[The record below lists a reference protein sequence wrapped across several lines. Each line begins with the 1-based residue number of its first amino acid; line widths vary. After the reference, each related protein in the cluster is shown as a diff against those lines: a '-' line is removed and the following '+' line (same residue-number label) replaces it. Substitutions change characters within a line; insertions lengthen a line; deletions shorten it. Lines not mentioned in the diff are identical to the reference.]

1 MTRETKIGLL
11 VGLAFII
18 VIGILLS
25 EHVSST
31 NEPQPAPLNTAGGNV
46 RDGVVTPGAVDDGP
60 PISIAGAPV
69 DAPRQIV
76 PTNVDL
82 HPPAPSVAFVPPTGT
97 GRATPRR
104 DPAFNGTFAAGIDGN
119 PSPGGVTSAPADL
132 VRQHP
137 DVLAY
142 DPNGP
147 TPPARPAPPAP
158 PLTYTAVAGDSVSR
172 MAGRLM
178 GGNNRT
184 NRDLLIRAN
193 PTLQN
198 DGNVVVIGRTYVIP
212 KALAA
217 GSTGSTG
224 STSSPQASSPQAS
237 SPQASASLAGSPQSG
252 AQPAPRGPTAVE
264 PAARPADSA
273 RWYTV
278 KGDDNLWRIA
288 ESQLGSGTAWTQ
300 IRDLNKDVLKGG
312 ETVHPNMR
320 LRLPAKTAVAGA
332 D

>member
-31 NEPQPAPLNTAGGNV
+31 NEPQQASLNGAGANV
-46 RDGVVTPGAVDDGP
+46 RDGVVSPGAADDAP
-60 PISIAGAPV
+60 PITIAGTPV
-69 DAPRQIV
+69 ESPRQTV

-82 HPPAPSVAFVPPTGT
+82 HPPAPPVAYVPTGGP

-104 DPAFNGTFAAGIDGN
+104 GAGFNGTLAAGIDGN
-119 PSPGGVTSAPADL
+119 PSPAPGNGAASPGDL
-132 VRQHP
+132 VQQHP

-142 DPNGP
+142 DPNESAP
-147 TPPARPAPPAP
+147 PRATPARQAPATPPA
-158 PLTYTAVAGDSVSR
+158 TYVAVAGDSVSR
-172 MAGRLM
+172 IAGRLM
-178 GGNNRT
+178 GGNTRT

-198 DGNVVVIGRTYVIP
+198 EGNVVVIGRTYVVP
-212 KALAA
+212 RASAA
-217 GSTGSTG
+217 PSG
-224 STSSPQASSPQAS
+224 QASPDVRFAS
-237 SPQASASLAGSPQSG
+237 
-252 AQPAPRGPTAVE
+252 AQPAPHGPDSTDS
-264 PAARPADSA
+264 AARLAEQA

-312 ETVHPNMR
+312 ETVRANMR